1 MLLEQL
7 EEALPHGARG
17 AENADA
23 NLPHR
28 CSLTHQKAAAS
39 IEHTYKRSARG
50 DLPRIAATLNSVLK
64 SDRPR
69 PSIARA
75 FLFPERCDTADA
87 SERDRAG
94 GGLDV
99 QSGRRVRLR
108 GGGRRALATCYRP
121 GGARGGREAGC
132 RSEEHTS
139 ELQSRGH
146 LVC

>member
-7 EEALPHGARG
+7 DEALPDGARRP
-17 AENADA
+17 ENADA

-28 CSLTHQKAAAS
+28 CSLTHPTAAAS

-50 DLPRIAATLNSVLK
+50 DLPRIAATLNNVLK

-87 SERDRAG
+87 SERDGAG
-94 GGLDV
+94 GGLDG
-99 QSGRRVRLR
+99 QSGRGDRLR
-108 GGGRRALATCYRP
+108 GGGRPAVAPRDRR
-121 GGARGGREAGC
+121 GGARGGH
-132 RSEEHTS
+132 EEGRH
-139 ELQSRGH
+139 R
-146 LVC
+146 